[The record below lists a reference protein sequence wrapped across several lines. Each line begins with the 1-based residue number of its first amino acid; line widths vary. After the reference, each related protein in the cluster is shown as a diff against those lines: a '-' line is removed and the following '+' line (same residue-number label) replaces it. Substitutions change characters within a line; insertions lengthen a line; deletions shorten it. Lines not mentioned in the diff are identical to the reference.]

1 MNHLR
6 GLFKRH
12 RLLRTPLFMLQ
23 DAYQG
28 FCSMFSKR
36 LTRPQGTAGVH
47 YLAAMVRVK
56 DEARFLPEW
65 IAHHLNLGVEHFYV
79 YDNGSTDGTKEVL
92 APFVD
97 SGAVTYVPWPVVPA
111 FPSCHVDFLKRFGPQ
126 SRWVA
131 FFDADEFLFEMAP
144 GATIQALRSHE
155 GRPAVAINWRYFG
168 SAGYETIPTGLV
180 TERFVR
186 ANALVND
193 HVKVIAQPAEIFR
206 CRNSHNFY
214 YRLGRLGVTPD
225 GRRVYGSFAAPRDR
239 PLLML
244 HHYVYRSR
252 QDYERKM
259 RGGFVDARGAK
270 DEGRHI
276 SRAQVEFHNHNDVS
290 VAIPT
295 ETLRATA
302 EVLHGLGFPSGLY
315 VAS

>member
-1 MNHLR
+1 
-6 GLFKRH
+6 
-12 RLLRTPLFMLQ
+12 
-23 DAYQG
+23 
-28 FCSMFSKR
+28 
-36 LTRPQGTAGVH
+36 
-47 YLAAMVRVK
+47 
-56 DEARFLPEW
+56 
-65 IAHHLNLGVEHFYV
+65 
-79 YDNGSTDGTKEVL
+79 
-92 APFVD
+92 
-97 SGAVTYVPWPVVPA
+97 
-111 FPSCHVDFLKRFGPQ
+111 
-126 SRWVA
+126 
-131 FFDADEFLFEMAP
+131 MAP

-168 SAGYETIPTGLV
+168 SAGYESVPAGLV

-206 CRNSHNFY
+206 RRNSDNFY

-225 GRRVYGSFAAPRDR
+225 GRRVYGSFAAPSER
-239 PLLML
+239 PLLVL

-252 QDYERKM
+252 QDYEQKM

-290 VAIPT
+290 VAIPA

-302 EVLHGLGFPSGLY
+302 EVLQVSDSRRSLRRLLTGPNRLRASSRLHRSAGITPTHHAGRHVTEDRASRTNHGTAANGHPGAHEDVCGNPHLGLNSDLATCNWKVVTRVVMLTGAQDRRAGTPPRQRQSRSPQGCTELRGLQPTRGPQWIPSMGT
-315 VAS
+315 